1 MLKKN
6 LRELIRKLKK
16 KYSIFI
22 FFVIICC
29 TIPIQISAQ
38 ELDDHRKC
46 NWSQSGLSYDIPRGE
61 EYDIT
66 DFGADEEGNIPSD
79 SSLAEILELI
89 GDLGGTVYFPPG
101 EYLFTKPIRLSSGIS
116 LQGHPFVRPILN
128 FDLESESSCVIAS
141 GRKLKD
147 TILLTG
153 DVERGDSY
161 LRYGGGLP
169 PESRVFH
176 YLIDDDVDKISSDW
190 AKFSTGQIVV
200 FHQISKDFAHTEDE
214 IRRDY
219 LAENNAKLVVLE
231 MVKDITISNLVIHN
245 QTATDRQ
252 TSNFELSY
260 AHNFLIK
267 CVESYNSNFAHV
279 ELNFCRNVEISGS
292 FFKDAHAY
300 GGGGQG
306 YGVVLQYATGDCLVY
321 DNVFEHLRHSIL
333 LQAGAN
339 GNVISYNYS
348 MDPHWTETSLPAD
361 AAGDL
366 VCHGNYPYLNL
377 FESNI
382 VQNIVIDDSHGENGP
397 YNTFFRNRA
406 ENYGIFMNPGIPSD
420 SQNFI
425 GNEVTSSGLLKGLY
439 FLSGKE
445 HFEYGNNVKGKTTP
459 ASTEN
464 IDLVSYYS
472 GEYITGMPWIGYP
485 NELDS
490 QDIPAKVRYSKDL
503 LTYCDDDET
512 YVDRVINNTYPQVI
526 NYQQFKELV
535 ENQVISNIAIYD
547 YCGQLIRTDVENPN
561 LAKGIYFIVLSLGD
575 QYILIP

>member
-1 MLKKN
+1 MNSK
-6 LRELIRKLKK
+6 ELIRNQLK
-16 KYSIFI
+16 KYSILI
-22 FFVIICC
+22 CITIIC
-29 TIPIQISAQ
+29 TAIPFQLNAQ
-38 ELDDHRKC
+38 DLDDHRKC
-46 NWSQSGLSYDIPRGE
+46 NWSRSGLSADIPIGK
-61 EYDIT
+61 EYNIT
-66 DFGADEEGNIPSD
+66 DFGADDKGIIPSD

-89 GDLGGTVYFPPG
+89 GDIGGTIYFPPG
-101 EYLFTKPIRLSSGIS
+101 EYLFTEPIRLSSGIS
-116 LQGHPFVRPILN
+116 LQGHPFVRPVLN
-128 FDLESESSCVIAS
+128 FDLVSESSCVIAS

-169 PESRVFH
+169 PESGVFH
-176 YLIDDDVDKISSDW
+176 YLIDDDIDKISSDW

-219 LAENNAKLVVLE
+219 LVGNNSKLLVLE
-231 MVKDITISNLVIHN
+231 MVKGISISSVIIHN
-245 QTATDRQ
+245 RTATERQ

-260 AHNFLIK
+260 AHNCEIK

-279 ELNFCRNVEISGS
+279 ELNYCRNVEISGS
-292 FFKDAHAY
+292 YFKDAHEY

-306 YGVVLQYATGDCLVY
+306 YGAVLQYATGDCLVY

-339 GNVISYNYS
+339 GNVVSYNYS
-348 MDPHWTETSLPAD
+348 IDPYWTETSLPAD

-397 YNTFFRNRA
+397 FNTFFRNRA

-425 GNEVTSSGLLKGLY
+425 GNEVTSSGFLKGLY
-439 FLSGKE
+439 FLSGDD
-445 HFEYGNNVKGKTTP
+445 HYEYGNNIKGKTMTVG
-459 ASTEN
+459 TED
-464 IDLVSYYS
+464 IDVVSYYS

-485 NELDS
+485 NEIDS
-490 QDIPAKVRYSKDL
+490 QDIPAKVRYSKEL
-503 LTYCDDDET
+503 LTSCDDDET
-512 YVDRVINNTYPQVI
+512 HVAEVINNTYPHTI
-526 NYQQFKELV
+526 NYQQFLELV
-535 ENQVISNIAIYD
+535 EKQDVSNIAIYD
-547 YCGQLIRTDVENPN
+547 YCGQLIRTDVENPS
-561 LAKGIYFIVLSLGD
+561 LAKGIYFVVLSLGD
-575 QYILIP
+575 LYILIP